1 MYRLQYALAF
11 DKDGNNIPAENLV
24 WNDTAFEYEDRE
36 DANEDRITM
45 QMQCNDK
52 YIRVAFF
59 E

>member
-11 DKDGNNIPAENLV
+11 DKDGNNIPAQDLE
-24 WNDTAFEYEDRE
+24 WKDTVFEYEDRE

-52 YIRVAFF
+52 YIRVVEFD
-59 E
+59 

>member
-1 MYRLQYALAF
+1 MYRLQYAAAF
-11 DKDGNNIPAENLV
+11 DKNGNNIPAEKLE
-24 WNDTAFEYEDRE
+24 WKDTVFEYEDRE

-45 QMQCNDK
+45 QMQSNNK